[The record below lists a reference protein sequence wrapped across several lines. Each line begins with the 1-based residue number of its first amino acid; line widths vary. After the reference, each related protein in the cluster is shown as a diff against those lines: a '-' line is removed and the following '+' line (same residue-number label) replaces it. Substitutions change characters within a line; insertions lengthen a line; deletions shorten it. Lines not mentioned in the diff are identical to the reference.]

1 MLAVRAGDLS
11 RLAPLFERHHRQLFE
26 YLARMTGNRSA
37 AEDLVQDVFVRILK
51 YRHTFRE
58 TSRFD
63 VWAFRIAR
71 NVRADY
77 FQARRIRET
86 ALDEAPETANGETG
100 TAEAFEADRQAARVR
115 RALLLLREDQRELIV
130 LARYR
135 GMKYEAIADLLGVEV
150 GTVKTRMHRAV
161 NELRHIFLGL
171 TENHPCSVKQP
182 ENGLLI
188 V

>member
-1 MLAVRAGDLS
+1 MLAVRAGNLS
-11 RLAPLFERHHRQLFE
+11 RLAPLFERHHRPLFD
-26 YLARMTGNRSA
+26 YLTRMTGNRSA

-51 YRHTFRE
+51 YRHTFRD
-58 TSRFD
+58 TSRFEI
-63 VWAFRIAR
+63 WAFRIAR

-86 ALDEAPETANGETG
+86 ALEEAAETSNGETG
-100 TAEAFEADRQAARVR
+100 AADAFELDEQAAHLR

-161 NELRHIFLGL
+161 NELRKIFQGL
-171 TENHPCSVKQP
+171 TEKGPCSVKQP
-182 ENGLLI
+182 ENGLLL